1 MGEPLGKFS
10 TFIFENGDVE
20 KAVRFFIELGVKKE
34 NIRIFEQLKIDDVRN
49 LREETGIQRD
59 YKLAFLI
66 GDLSFE
72 AQNALLKLTEEAP
85 EGVYFGFYRCENLLD
100 TVYSRAQ
107 VVRFKKGFEI
117 DGAFKEALLKKD
129 REAVFKFLFS
139 SRDKPDIL
147 NKLKFLINFYAE
159 KGVPE
164 KAEAVMSFYK
174 DFKEFN
180 LNETLILINVF
191 ACLEDEL

>member
-1 MGEPLGKFS
+1 MGEPLEKFS

-20 KAVRFFIELGVKKE
+20 RAIQFFKELGVE
-34 NIRIFEQLKIDDVRN
+34 RRNIRVFEQLKIDDVRG
-49 LREETGIQRD
+49 LRDETGIQRD
-59 YKLAFLI
+59 YKLAFVI

-85 EGVYFGFYRCENLLD
+85 DGVYFGFYKCENLLD

-107 VVRFKKGFEI
+107 VVRFRREFGVDK
-117 DGAFKEALLKKD
+117 AFGEALLKGDK
-129 REAVFKFLFS
+129 EAVFKFLFS

-147 NKLKFLINFYAE
+147 SKLKFLINFYSE

-164 KAEAVMSFYK
+164 KAETLMDFYK
-174 DFKEFN
+174 DLKEFN
-180 LNETLILINVF
+180 LNETLMLINVF
-191 ACLEDEL
+191 VTLEDEL

>member
-129 REAVFKFLFS
+129 REAIFKFLFS
-139 SRDKPDIL
+139 SRNKPDIL